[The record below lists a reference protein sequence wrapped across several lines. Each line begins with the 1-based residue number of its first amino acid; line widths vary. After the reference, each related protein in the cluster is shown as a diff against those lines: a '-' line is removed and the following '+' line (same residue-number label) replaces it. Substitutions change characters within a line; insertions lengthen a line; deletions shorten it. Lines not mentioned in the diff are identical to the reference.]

1 MDRVGKDYSVRRRS
15 GVLGLRRQTY
25 YARKRGQRPE
35 QEDQRIA
42 EQLHRITKQFVAW
55 GFWLVF
61 HYLRSQG
68 FAWNHKRVYRVWKQ
82 EALHLRKLPK
92 RPKIRRIYQDLLSP
106 EKVNEGWAM
115 DFLSEW
121 IVGEEQQKV
130 RVVNIMDECS
140 RKALWTEARQSMP
153 AKDLTDI
160 LDKLVTW
167 RGCPAYIRCDNG
179 PEFISDKLA
188 KWAVDNRVELRFI
201 QPGKP
206 TQNGLIER
214 LNGTLRTECLNLE
227 WFENLE
233 HLNQKLQEWWHVYN
247 FVRPHSAINY
257 QTPDNQEQTSTLY
270 FKPVAA

>member
-1 MDRVGKDYSVRRRS
+1 MDTIGRSYSVRRKS

-42 EQLHRITKQFVAW
+42 EQLHRLTKQFVAW

-61 HYLRSQG
+61 YYLRNQG
-68 FAWNHKRVYRVWKQ
+68 FAWNHKRVYRVWRQ
-82 EALHLRKLPK
+82 ESLHLRRPPK
-92 RPKIRRIYQDLLSP
+92 RAKLKRVYQDLLAP
-106 EKVNEGWAM
+106 KQINEGWAM

-121 IVGEEQQKV
+121 VIGEEQQKV
-130 RVVNIMDECS
+130 RIVNIMDECS
-140 RKALWTEARQSMP
+140 RKALWTEARETLP

-160 LDKLVTW
+160 LDQVAAW
-167 RGCPAYIRCDNG
+167 RGAPAYIRCDNG

-188 KWAVDNRVELRFI
+188 KWADNNKVELRFI

-206 TQNGLIER
+206 TQNGLVER

-227 WFENLE
+227 WFESLE
-233 HLNQKLQEWWHVYN
+233 HLNEKLQNWWYTYN
-247 FVRPHSAINY
+247 FVRPHRAIGR
-257 QTPDNQEQTSTLY
+257 QTPDDKEKNTPLY